1 MGRQYLPKRST
12 YTVLSAMGYFLDG
25 YDLSVIS
32 VFTYALLQYKFWP
45 YTSFE
50 LGFVSGAALLGAM
63 FGALVFGHYSD
74 RLGRRYLYVWDLL
87 FFVVFA
93 VLSAVATNMIEMI
106 VFRFFVGWG
115 VGADYSLSP
124 VYATEMYPTGRRGMG
139 YGWVWSFWSIG
150 ALVSFLIGYYLYI
163 WNPIIGWRWALGL
176 GAIPALI
183 TVLLRATMPESSRW
197 RVAVQGTEDAVS
209 EAKRLSVVTGLSE
222 DELSKLIQIEREM
235 MTNVRPGDWRWL
247 FRGDFG
253 RRTVIVWTQWIL
265 YDIGS
270 YGFGL
275 YAPAILAMLGF
286 KGALAILLSALL
298 YIPGFLGALGA
309 AYLNDVAG
317 RRVLQLIGF
326 GGSALGM
333 VFVAIGAYLVGLVAV
348 IIGVIGLILWYGIG
362 NLGPGNTM
370 GLYAIELFPTKL
382 RSTSMGSATAIT
394 RFVSFLSAFEFPYIA
409 LTLGKLTFFEFLVIV
424 TFIAFIWTLFCTP
437 ETKGIPLELIAVA
450 RTKCPGLHPKL
461 EISAVG
467 TERGR

>member
-1 MGRQYLPKRST
+1 MNSQGLPKRST

-32 VFTYALLQYKFWP
+32 VFTYALLQFKFWH
-45 YTSFE
+45 YTSLE

-63 FGALVFGHYSD
+63 VGAIIFGHYSD

-87 FFVVFA
+87 FFVIFA
-93 VLSAVATNMIEMI
+93 ILSAIANDII
-106 VFRFFVGWG
+106 QLIIFRFFVGWG

-183 TVLLRATMPESSRW
+183 TVVLRASMPESSRW
-197 RVAVQGTEDAVS
+197 RVAVQGTEDAVT
-209 EAKRLSVVTGLSE
+209 EAKRLSVVTGLTE
-222 DELSKLIQIEREM
+222 EELSKLIEIERKLM
-235 MTNVRPGDWRWL
+235 DQVRPGDWRWL
-247 FRGDFG
+247 FRGDFAK
-253 RRTVIVWTQWIL
+253 RTAIVWTQWIL

-275 YAPAILAMLGF
+275 YSPAILAMLGF
-286 KGALAILLSALL
+286 KGALAILLSSLL
-298 YIPGFLGALGA
+298 YVPGFLGALGA
-309 AYLNDVAG
+309 AFLNDVWG
-317 RRVLQLIGF
+317 RRRLQLIGF

-333 VFVAIGAYLVGLVAV
+333 LFVALAAIWQSAFALLALV
-348 IIGVIGLILWYGIG
+348 IGVTGLILWYGIG

-409 LTLGKLTFFEFLVIV
+409 LAIGKLTFFEFLFAI
-424 TFIAFIWTLFCTP
+424 TFIAFIFTIFFTP
-437 ETKGIPLELIAVA
+437 ETKGIPLELIAIA
-450 RTKCPGLHPKL
+450 RTRAPSLHPRL
-461 EISAVG
+461 EIPSI
-467 TERGR
+467 ERH

>member
-1 MGRQYLPKRST
+1 M
-12 YTVLSAMGYFLDG
+12 A
-25 YDLSVIS
+25 
-32 VFTYALLQYKFWP
+32 
-45 YTSFE
+45 
-50 LGFVSGAALLGAM
+50 
-63 FGALVFGHYSD
+63 
-74 RLGRRYLYVWDLL
+74 
-87 FFVVFA
+87 
-93 VLSAVATNMIEMI
+93 
-106 VFRFFVGWG
+106 
-115 VGADYSLSP
+115 
-124 VYATEMYPTGRRGMG
+124 
-139 YGWVWSFWSIG
+139 
-150 ALVSFLIGYYLYI
+150 
-163 WNPIIGWRWALGL
+163 
-176 GAIPALI
+176 
-183 TVLLRATMPESSRW
+183 
-197 RVAVQGTEDAVS
+197 
-209 EAKRLSVVTGLSE
+209 
-222 DELSKLIQIEREM
+222 
-235 MTNVRPGDWRWL
+235 NVRPGDWRWL

-286 KGALAILLSALL
+286 KGALALLLSSLL

-394 RFVSFLSAFEFPYIA
+394 RFVSFLSAFEFPYIP

-437 ETKGIPLELIAVA
+437 ETKGIPLELIAIA

>member
-1 MGRQYLPKRST
+1 MESKSLPKRST

-32 VFTYALLQYKFWP
+32 VFTYALLQYKFWH
-45 YTSFE
+45 YNSFE

-63 FGALVFGHYSD
+63 VGALIFGHYSD

-93 VLSAVATNMIEMI
+93 VLSAVATNIIQMIL
-106 VFRFFVGWG
+106 FRFFVGWG

-124 VYATEMYPTGRRGMG
+124 VYATEMYPTKRRGMG

-150 ALVSFLIGYYLYI
+150 ALVSFLLGYVFYL
-163 WNPIIGWRWALGL
+163 WSPISSWRWALGL
-176 GAIPALI
+176 GAVPALV
-183 TVLLRATMPESSRW
+183 TVILRASMPESSRW
-197 RVAVQGTEDAVS
+197 RVAVQGTEDAVQ
-209 EAKRLSVVTGLSE
+209 EAKRLSIVTGLTE
-222 DELSKLIQIEREM
+222 EELHKLIQVERELM
-235 MTNVRPGDWRWL
+235 SRIKPGDWRWL
-247 FRGDFG
+247 FKGDFR
-253 RRTVIVWTQWIL
+253 RRTIIVWVQWIL

-275 YAPAILAMLGF
+275 YSPAILAMLGF
-286 KGALAILLSALL
+286 KGSLAILLSALL
-298 YIPGFLGALGA
+298 YIPGFLGALGS

-317 RRVLQLIGF
+317 RRILQLIGF

-333 VFVAIGAYLVGLVAV
+333 VFVALGAYLVGLVAIV
-348 IIGVIGLILWYGIG
+348 IGVIGLILWYGIG

-409 LTLGKLTFFEFLVIV
+409 LALGKLTFFEFLVVV
-424 TFIAFIWTLFCTP
+424 TFIAFIWTIFCTP
-437 ETKGIPLELIAVA
+437 ETKGIPLELIAIA
-450 RTKCPGLHPKL
+450 KTKCPNIHPRL
-461 EISAVG
+461 EITAL
-467 TERGR
+467 EAEKR